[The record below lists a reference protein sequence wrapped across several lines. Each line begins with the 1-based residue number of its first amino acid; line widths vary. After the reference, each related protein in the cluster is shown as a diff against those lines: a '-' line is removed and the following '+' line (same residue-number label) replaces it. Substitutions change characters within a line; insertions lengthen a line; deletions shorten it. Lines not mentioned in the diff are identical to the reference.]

1 MDAFS
6 YLSVLLSIILGLA
19 ITQVLQGYRALIL
32 ARGRVK
38 LAATPLLWSGIV
50 LLGAVQ
56 SWWASFGLRD
66 HESWS
71 FGTFAVILIQMIMQ
85 YMSAA
90 VVLPDPSTHSETIDL
105 ADHHEQHRKAFF
117 GFLIGAVFASLAKD
131 WMLDGRLPEAGNLFG
146 QLFGGC
152 IALVGIAV
160 ANARVQLGLAIV
172 AAAGLAVYIV
182 QLFAQL

>member
-32 ARGRVK
+32 AKGRVK

-50 LLGAVQ
+50 LVGAVQ

-66 HESWS
+66 HDSWG
-71 FGTFAVILIQMIMQ
+71 FGTFAVILVQMIMQ
-85 YMSAA
+85 YMAAA
-90 VVLPDPSTHSETIDL
+90 VVLPDPATHSEAIDL
-105 ADHHEQHRKAFF
+105 ADHHEDHRKAFF
-117 GFLIGAVFASLAKD
+117 GFILGAIVASLAKD
-131 WMLDGRLPEAGNLFG
+131 WMLDGQLPEASNLIG
-146 QLFGGC
+146 QLIGGV
-152 IALVGIAV
+152 IALVGITV
-160 ANARVQLGLAIV
+160 ANARVQLGLAI
-172 AAAGLAVYIV
+172 AAAIGLATYIV

>member
-50 LLGAVQ
+50 LVSAVQ

-66 HESWS
+66 HTSWH
-71 FGTFAVILIQMIMQ
+71 FATFAVILVQMGLQ
-85 YMSAA
+85 YMTAA
-90 VVLPDPSTHSETIDL
+90 VVLPDPASHDEAIDL
-105 ADHHEQHRKAFF
+105 AQHHDKYRKAFF
-117 GFLIGAVFASLAKD
+117 GFVIGVIVASIAKD
-131 WMLDGRLPEAGNLFG
+131 WFLDGRLPEASNLYG
-146 QLFGGC
+146 QLFGMG
-152 IALVGIAV
+152 IAGIGIAV
-160 ANARVQLGLAIV
+160 ANARVQLGLALV
-172 AAAGLAVYIV
+172 ATLGFALYIIT
-182 QLFAQL
+182 LFAQL